1 MQVSAE
7 KIGRAARAAAA
18 AKSKAVERCRH
29 VVKVLGSIVRAAW
42 GFSRGVL
49 RAANRKRLLAGGKR
63 TTTIGLGARER
74 DVQ

>member
-1 MQVSAE
+1 MFRFLLCREVRN

-18 AKSKAVERCRH
+18 AKSKAVERFRH

-42 GFSRGVL
+42 GFSRG
-49 RAANRKRLLAGGKR
+49 
-63 TTTIGLGARER
+63 GLGARER

>member
-18 AKSKAVERCRH
+18 AKSKAVERFRH
-29 VVKVLGSIVRAAW
+29 VVKVLGSIVSAAW
-42 GFSRGVL
+42 GFSRG
-49 RAANRKRLLAGGKR
+49 
-63 TTTIGLGARER
+63 GLGARER